1 MLANVA
7 NGHKQPDDGWRRIRR
22 TRVKTLRVSVD
33 VQRAVLLVL
42 CQDRFV
48 KFKEKSTHCALTLV
62 FVAEGVD
69 RRRVE
74 GLPRPTV
81 VVCYAR
87 LQCLATCQDRLV
99 RVADDVDER
108 DAVQADH
115 LRITR

>member
-1 MLANVA
+1 MLPDVA
-7 NGHKQPDDGWRRIRR
+7 DSHKQSDDGWRRIRR
-22 TRVKTLRVSVD
+22 SRVKTLRVSVD

-62 FVAEGVD
+62 LVAEGVD

-81 VVCYAR
+81 IVRYPR
-87 LQCLATCQDRLV
+87 LQRLATCQDRLV

-108 DAVQADH
+108 NAVQSDH
-115 LRITR
+115 LRTTS